1 MQIPFVIDNQKN
13 KLSEVINIMLSS
25 QEVHALDIAS
35 AYFNVGGFE
44 LLQENLEKLNSFRL
58 LLGAEP
64 DSGKDVGLHI
74 KRDLDAQD
82 YNPETLRLVEDL
94 IAFLR
99 KDWVSVRLFG
109 QGFLHAKCYLSFA
122 DQMVGDRFQPIA
134 GIVGSSNFTRGG
146 LSLNKELNLT
156 HKTILSQSEIN
167 DPQAQAAISPTLE
180 HLPEVGENLVEDARQ
195 SIKSEVGAR
204 AILELLDWFDNRWG
218 ESEDYKEQLITL
230 LDESKFGNYEY
241 SPYEIYLKALY
252 EYFKDQLGKGELEPA
267 GTRSAIDLTEF
278 QGDAV
283 QKARRIL
290 EKYDGVM
297 IADSVG
303 LGKTWIGKKLLED
316 YAYHQRQKALV
327 ICPASLREMWKKELR
342 ESTIPGDVISQES
355 MGIEQFDPYLHRDVD
370 LILIDESHN
379 FRNHNSNRY
388 ESLERVIAGKGG
400 RGRSGE
406 RKKIILLTATPIN
419 NTILDLYHQITLI
432 TQNDNKYFAPVGIS
446 DLRKFFLSA
455 ERGKVNF
462 DGNQM
467 IAVFNLL
474 EEVVVRR
481 TRTFIRQ
488 NYPKATIGDKEIQWP
503 ERKLRTVRYSLEDT
517 YSGLYNRVVDA
528 INQLNL
534 SPYSLEEY
542 KKADLERDDL
552 ELGREQALV
561 GIFKTRFLKR
571 FESSVE
577 AFRISIRRALEF
589 QKTFIILLENGR
601 LLDSSSF
608 RDALKYLNLD
618 DEDDDRVVSLV
629 EQISEENINE
639 FFSDLPGLNKESYEL
654 GRLHQAVKN
663 DIAILEDIL
672 SWIEGI
678 TPEKDAKLNVLKE
691 LLSSELKGEKVLI
704 FTYYRDTAQYIYQE
718 LEKDQH
724 FLNRAGKPSLS
735 RLDGD
740 IAPKDRT
747 SRIARFSPKAND
759 RDDLVGSE
767 KEIDIMVATD
777 VLSEGQ
783 NLQDC
788 GHLLNYDLHWNPT
801 RMVQRAGRI
810 DRIGSEFETLWVYNI
825 FPEEELEKLLGLV
838 ERLFSKIRTID
849 DAGLLETSVLGE
861 AVHPRN
867 FNTLKR
873 IADEDEDVIEE
884 QEAQSELFSTE
895 FLLAALKQVLASS
908 DCNPELLPDGIHSGR
923 EKEESKGLF
932 FYFTAPAMDESG
944 LKRHFWR
951 YYDVS
956 SGKITENRYEIIR
969 LIQCEP
975 DEPRVMGEV
984 NAFEVQD
991 KVIEDILK
999 SVIGEQAG
1007 EIVPSK
1013 IDPIQ
1018 QQIRA
1023 WLHNQFDNPE
1033 ISSDKVRDALKKL
1046 SDPLPNPY
1054 IKDLKEGIQESQK
1067 KSDPNVLFEIITGL
1081 DVGNGQSRDKDIEV
1095 HPLTKDDLHLV
1106 CWEYIWS

>member
-1 MQIPFVIDNQKN
+1 MHLPFVIDNQKH
-13 KLSEVINIMLSS
+13 KLSDVL
-25 QEVHALDIAS
+25 QELLGSDKVHALDIAS
-35 AYFNVGGFE
+35 AYFNIGGFA
-44 LLQENLEKLNSFRL
+44 LLQEQLSALASFRL

-64 DSGKDVGLHI
+64 GRGEDIGLHI

-99 KDWVSVRLFG
+99 KDWVSVRLFAH
-109 QGFLHAKCYLSFA
+109 GFLHAKSYLCFA
-122 DQMVGDRFQPIA
+122 DQLLGDRFQPVA
-134 GIVGSSNFTRGG
+134 GIVGSSNFTRAG

-156 HKTILSQSEIN
+156 HKTILFGEEII
-167 DPQAQAAISPTLE
+167 DPEAHATVVPMLGFSPESWESIAEEAQ
-180 HLPEVGENLVEDARQ
+180 Q

-204 AILELLDWFDNRWG
+204 AILELLNWYDNRWG
-218 ESEDYKEQLITL
+218 ESEDYKEELIAL

-252 EYFKDQLGKGELEPA
+252 EYFKDQLGEEDLEPA

-316 YAYHQRQKALV
+316 YAYHKRQKALV

-355 MGIEQFDPYLHRDVD
+355 MGIQQFDPRTYRDVD
-370 LILIDESHN
+370 VILIDESHN
-379 FRNHNSNRY
+379 FRNQNSNRY
-388 ESLERVIAGKGG
+388 ESLERVIAGRGG

-406 RKKIILLTATPIN
+406 RKKVILLTATPIN
-419 NTILDLYHQITLI
+419 NTILDLYSQVTLI

-455 ERGKVNF
+455 ERGRENF
-462 DGNQM
+462 NGNQM
-467 IAVFNLL
+467 VAIFNLL

-517 YSGLYNRVVDA
+517 YSGLYDRVVGA
-528 INQLNL
+528 IDQLNL

-542 KKADLERDDL
+542 KKADLERDEL

-577 AFRISIRRALEF
+577 AFRISIRRALAF
-589 QKTFIILLENGR
+589 QKAFIVLLESGK

-608 RDALKYLNLD
+608 REALKYLNLD
-618 DEDDDRVVSLV
+618 DEDDDRVVARV
-629 EQISEENINE
+629 KQISEENIGE
-639 FFSDLPGLNKESYEL
+639 YFSGLPELYKDSYDLRK
-654 GRLHQAVKN
+654 LHQAVEN
-663 DIAILEDIL
+663 DITILENIL
-672 SWIEGI
+672 QWIEGI
-678 TPEKDAKLNVLKE
+678 TPEKDAKLTVLKDI
-691 LLSSELKGEKVLI
+691 LSNELKGEKVLI
-704 FTYYRDTAQYIYQE
+704 FTYYRDTAQYVFRE
-718 LEKDQH
+718 LENDER
-724 FLNRAGKPSLS
+724 FLSRAGCPRIS

-740 IAPKDRT
+740 IAPNDRT
-747 SRIARFSPKAND
+747 GRIARFAPKAND
-759 RDDLVGSE
+759 RDYLAGSE
-767 KEIDIMVATD
+767 KEIDIMVSTD

-810 DRIGSEFETLWVYNI
+810 DRIGSAFETLWVYNV

-838 ERLFSKIRTID
+838 ERLNIKIRTID

-867 FNTLKR
+867 FNTLQR
-873 IADEDEDVIEE
+873 IADEDENVIDE

-895 FLLAALKQVLASS
+895 FLLAALKQVLVSS
-908 DCNPELLPDGIHSGR
+908 DYNPETLPDGIHSGR
-923 EKEESKGLF
+923 QKEECKGLF
-932 FYFTAPAMDESG
+932 FYFTAPPTDESG

-956 SGKITENRYEIIR
+956 TGGITENRYEIIR

-975 DEPRVMGEV
+975 TEPRVQGSV
-984 NAFEVQD
+984 NAFTIQE
-991 KVIEDILK
+991 KVIEDILE
-999 SVIGEQAG
+999 SVVGEQAG
-1007 EIVPSK
+1007 EIIPSR

-1018 QQIRA
+1018 QQVRA
-1023 WLHNQFDNPE
+1023 WLQNQLENPE
-1033 ISSDKVRDALKKL
+1033 IPSEKVREALKKL

-1054 IKDLKEGIQESQK
+1054 IKDLKDGIQGSQK
-1067 KSDPNVLFEIITGL
+1067 KSDPNILFEIIANL
-1081 DVGNGQSRDKDIEV
+1081 DVGISQPRNSEKVMHR
-1095 HPLTKDDLHLV
+1095 LTKEDLHLV
-1106 CWEYIWS
+1106 CWEYVWS